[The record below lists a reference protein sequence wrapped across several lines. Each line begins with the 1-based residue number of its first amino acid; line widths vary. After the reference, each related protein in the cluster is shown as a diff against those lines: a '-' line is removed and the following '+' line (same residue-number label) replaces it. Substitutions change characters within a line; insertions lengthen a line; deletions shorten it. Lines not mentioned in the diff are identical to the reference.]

1 MAEFSSLKRKFESL
15 RIVDDESPKTIKK
28 TFIQDADLYL
38 LGKKIQ
44 SIHLVQPLQSVI
56 KKPDIYQ
63 ACFIKKDC
71 YNPFLYIDRP
81 IKKEKDES

>member
-1 MAEFSSLKRKFESL
+1 MSEFSFLKRKFESL
-15 RIVDDESPKTIKK
+15 KIVDDEAPKTIKK
-28 TFIQDADLYL
+28 TFIQDGDLYL

-44 SIHLVQPLQSVI
+44 SIHLVQPLQQII

-63 ACFIKKDC
+63 TCLNKKEM

-81 IKKEKDES
+81 ITKEKDEL

>member
-1 MAEFSSLKRKFESL
+1 MTEINFLKRKFESL
-15 RIVDDESPKTIKK
+15 RIVDDEAPKTTKK
-28 TFIQDADLYL
+28 PFIQDADLYL

-44 SIHLVQPLQSVI
+44 SIHLVQPLQSMI

-63 ACFIKKDC
+63 TCFLKKEN

-81 IKKEKDES
+81 ITKEEDEL